1 MINLYDIYVRWLFQC
16 GYKDNRQLPD
26 DWYNSFR
33 SDENLKFISGSEL
46 DLLDELGHV
55 LGNVVA
61 KIGQALSQNGVHWL
75 ADGSCYDEHNKLIFA
90 KKSFVGHRGPVV

>member
-1 MINLYDIYVRWLFQC
+1 MKVWGGGVGGGGERRFYIRQLSLC
-16 GYKDNRQLPD
+16 ACKKNRQLPD

-33 SDENLKFISGSEL
+33 RDENLKFISGSEL

-55 LGNVVA
+55 LGNIVT

-75 ADGSCYDEHNKLIFA
+75 ADG
-90 KKSFVGHRGPVV
+90 G